1 VQSSSEKTCMID
13 HQIAVSGWN
22 VRARWVGLLLLAV
35 TMVCTQSASAQAPAV
50 VVSSQVT
57 LTGSGIGAGRV
68 VVDACGDL
76 YINQDTAGIVEVQ
89 AGTGKQIVIAAD
101 SLPYNNGTGIAIDS
115 SKTHLYFPDP
125 SQWYTS
131 SFSVVPITNCIPG
144 GETAFATNFG
154 PLTNYYYGTGSNIA
168 VDAAGDVF
176 FTDTCDH
183 CTAILEE
190 SAGGNP
196 SVVQASWPNSITSLA
211 SDANGNLF
219 FTDGSANVY
228 ELKAPYSTAATAV
241 TAAFKAPVGVSFDAL
256 GNLYVAD
263 SGNSMVYEV
272 PLESGSLNPAHTF
285 QVVAVSVVNN
295 VAVDASGNLY
305 LSNYAGAPVEEKIG
319 TTAIPSVA
327 VGGSGTTTVNY
338 LFNAAVTLAKITA
351 TSGSATST
359 QFSVAS
365 GGCAAGTAY
374 TAGSGCSLAV
384 NFAPSQV
391 GLQRGAIVFSDAS
404 GNAIATT
411 AISGVG
417 LGSQL
422 TTDPGI
428 TTAIGGGF
436 KMPERATVD
445 AAGNVYVTDTTAN
458 TVTEFAAGSGTG
470 VVVGTGTV
478 KLSGPTGVAVDGA
491 GNVFI
496 SDTGNN
502 RIVEIPVVNG
512 ILAGANAVLLTGGLK
527 APQGIAIDGS
537 GGLYIADSGNNRLLY
552 VPFEGASYNL
562 GAGQLFGMGLNAP
575 EAVTIDATGN
585 VYVADT
591 GNNQVLEFPAPIG
604 SQSQLKVVQGLS
616 APSALATDAS
626 GSLFVVDSGSAS
638 IYRYPTQ
645 GGAFGSRQLISSS
658 VVAPFGLAID
668 GLGNLYVTD
677 PTNAAF
683 SKVARVQTALNFGV
697 VNVTATGPALQANL
711 NSSGNQP
718 LVFPSPSYTVSGS
731 TTAGFSVTS
740 DGCGA
745 AGTVAA
751 GTSCVIA
758 ASFTP
763 PVPELNAEEDLT
775 LKSNAVSG
783 TPTIALIGTGAH
795 ITSSTLTLVLTSP
808 ASGTALAVGVPVSF
822 KATVG
827 TGTNSATPGG
837 SVTFSING
845 TQVGTVK
852 VTNSAASLSLA
863 NGLPAGTPDTI
874 TAVYSGDSINYSG
887 SSASLTENVTPLPT
901 TLMLAVT
908 TPFTNPNSIADSS
921 ANSTGPAI
929 PLIATLGTGSQIIPG
944 GTVSFYSGTS
954 ASHTLLGIGSVIAV
968 TGGVYRATITT
979 TALRAGT
986 TNVVENNSFLS
997 NYSIYAVYSGD
1008 SSYGASTSNAVPLT
1022 VVAPPICAVT
1032 GTCTI
1037 PNTSTPFPLTGANF
1051 AVTPNNPT
1059 ITVASGQN
1067 SGSTILTLV
1076 SYGGY
1081 NGVMNFTCSN
1091 LPQYATCAPYLGDPV
1106 VNPSTPNTPAAQ
1118 SQVQFIINTNVP
1130 PIVPTGSSL
1139 LWWMAGF
1146 TGGILLVLRRRM
1158 RGGLESL
1165 TLGVGMLMLLGC
1177 SVMGVSGCGSS
1188 SSSSAFVTPKGTTNV
1203 LVTVHAA
1210 QFVANT
1216 TTNAVIGND
1225 VNTGSFQIA
1234 LTVQ

>member
-1 VQSSSEKTCMID
+1 MQSSSEKTGMTD
-13 HQIAVSGWN
+13 RRQAVSGWT
-22 VRARWVGLLLLAV
+22 VRARWAGLLLLAV
-35 TMVCTQSASAQAPAV
+35 ATACAPSVQAQAPAIV
-50 VVSSQVT
+50 ASSQAT
-57 LTGSGIGAGRV
+57 LTGSGVGAGRV
-68 VVDACGDL
+68 VLDACGDL
-76 YINQDTAGIVEVQ
+76 YVNQDNAGIVEVQ

-101 SLPYNNGTGIAIDS
+101 PKNYNNGTGIAIDS
-115 SKTHLYFPDP
+115 TKTHLYFPDP
-125 SQWYTS
+125 SQWYSS
-131 SFSVVPITNCIPG
+131 SFSVVPITNCTPG

-154 PLTNYYYGTGSNIA
+154 ALTGYYYGTASNIA
-168 VDAAGDVF
+168 VDTAGDVF
-176 FTDTCDH
+176 FTDTC
-183 CTAILEE
+183 CSTGTILEE
-190 SAGGNP
+190 SAAGNA
-196 SVVQASWPNSITSLA
+196 SVVQANWPNSVTSLA
-211 SDANGNLF
+211 SDGSGNLF

-228 ELKAPYSTAATAV
+228 ELAAPYSAAAT
-241 TAAFKAPVGVSFDAL
+241 TIGAAFKTPVGVSFDAL

-263 SGNSMVYEV
+263 SGNSIVYEV
-272 PLESGSLNPAHTF
+272 PIESGSLNPAHTF
-285 QVVAVSVVNN
+285 QVVAVSVVND
-295 VAVDASGNLY
+295 VAADASGNLY
-305 LSNYAGAPVEEKIG
+305 LSNYAGAPIEIKIG
-319 TTAIPSVA
+319 SAVLPSAA
-327 VGGSGTTTVNY
+327 VGGAGTATTVNY
-338 LFNAAVTLAKITA
+338 VFNAAVTPAKIAA

-359 QFSVAS
+359 EFSAAS

-374 TAGSGCSLAV
+374 AAGAGCSLAV
-384 NFAPSQV
+384 HFAPSQV

-404 GNAIATT
+404 GNALSTT

-417 LGSQL
+417 LGAQL

-428 TTAIGGGF
+428 TTAIGSGF
-436 KMPERATVD
+436 KMPERAAVD
-445 AAGNVYVTDTTAN
+445 AAGNVYVTDATAN

-470 VVVGTGTV
+470 TV
-478 KLSGPTGVAVDGA
+478 LGIEPLTLSGPTGVAVDGA
-491 GNVFI
+491 GNVFV

-502 RIVEIPVVNG
+502 RIVEVPVVNG
-512 ILAGANAVLLTGGLK
+512 VLSGANAVALTGGLK

-552 VPFEGASYNL
+552 VPFEGGAYNL
-562 GAGQLFGMGLNAP
+562 AAGQAFGTGLSAP
-575 EAVTIDATGN
+575 EAATVDAAGN

-604 SQSQLKVVQGLS
+604 SQSQLRVVQGLS

-645 GGAFGSRQLISSS
+645 GGAFGSRQLIGSS
-658 VVAPFGLAID
+658 VAAPFGLAID

-677 PTNAAF
+677 PTDATF
-683 SKVARVQTALNFGV
+683 SEIGRVQTALNFGV
-697 VNVTATGPALQANL
+697 VNVNTTGPALQASV

-740 DGCGA
+740 DGCGT

-751 GTSCVIA
+751 GTSCIIA

-763 PVPELNAEEDLT
+763 PAPELNVEEDLT

-783 TPTIALIGTGAH
+783 TPTIALLGTGAH

-808 ASGTALAVGVPVSF
+808 ANGTALAVGVPVSF
-822 KATVG
+822 TATVG
-827 TGTNSATPGG
+827 TGANSATPGG

-901 TLMLAVT
+901 TLTLAVT
-908 TPFTNPNSIADSS
+908 TPFTNPNSISDSS

-929 PLIATLGTGSQIIPG
+929 PLIATLGTGSRIIPG
-944 GTVSFYSGTS
+944 GTVSFYSGTT
-954 ASHTLLGIGSVIAV
+954 ASHTLLGIGSVIAGA
-968 TGGVYRATITT
+968 GGVYQATITT

-986 TNVVENNSFLS
+986 TNVVENNSFS
-997 NYSIYAVYSGD
+997 STYSIYAVYSGD
-1008 SSYGASTSNAVPLT
+1008 SSYGTSASNVVSVT
-1022 VVAPPICAVT
+1022 VVGPSPCAVA
-1032 GTCTI
+1032 GNC
-1037 PNTSTPFPLTGANF
+1037 PLAATPKTGAYF
-1051 AVTPNNPT
+1051 TITPANPT
-1059 ITVASGQN
+1059 ITVASGQS
-1067 SGSTILTLV
+1067 SGSATLTLV

-1081 NGVMNFTCSN
+1081 YGVLNFTCSN
-1091 LPQYATCAPYLGDPV
+1091 LPQYATCAPYPGDPI
-1106 VNPSTPNTPAAQ
+1106 VNPSAAGAPAAQ
-1118 SQVQFIINTNVP
+1118 SQVQFIVNTNVP

-1146 TGGILLVLRRRM
+1146 TGGILLLLRRRLK
-1158 RGGLESL
+1158 RGGLERL
-1165 TLGVGMLMLLGC
+1165 ALGVGMLMLLGY

-1188 SSSSAFVTPKGTTNV
+1188 SSSPAFATPKGTTNV
-1203 LVTVHAA
+1203 LVTLHAA
-1210 QFVANT
+1210 QFVVGT
-1216 TTNAVIGND
+1216 SSQAVIGND
-1225 VNTGSFQIA
+1225 VNAGSFQIA